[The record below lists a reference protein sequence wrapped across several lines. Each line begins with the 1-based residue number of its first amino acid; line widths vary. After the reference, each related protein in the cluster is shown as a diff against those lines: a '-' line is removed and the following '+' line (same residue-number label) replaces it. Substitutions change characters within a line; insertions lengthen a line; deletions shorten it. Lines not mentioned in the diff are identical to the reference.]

1 MATTKAEIEGSIHG
15 GILDANRRYANWS
28 NGYLVKDF
36 GVEGVIVACV
46 AASVHKK
53 QTEKESLWI
62 EVPFGDIISMA
73 RTEGHV
79 RGRPPELLANQ
90 NRADIVLF
98 NARDQPTTVI
108 ELKRFWSRQPCIVDL
123 ERIGGLVERY
133 NHANGGTL
141 RRGFL
146 GLSVA
151 KQRNRTKSAD
161 ERMEDQVNKIRKAL
175 DEDFQTGCNVRVT
188 NGKPRKHG
196 DWKVCSV
203 VVEVAAKMDGTG

>member
-1 MATTKAEIEGSIHG
+1 MAITRSEIEGSIHRG
-15 GILDANRRYANWS
+15 TMDANRMYANWS
-28 NGYLVKDF
+28 NGYLVRDS
-36 GVEGVIVACV
+36 GVEGVVVACV
-46 AASVHKK
+46 AASVYKK

-62 EVPFGDIISMA
+62 EVPFGDIVGMA
-73 RTEGHV
+73 RTEGQV
-79 RGRPPELLANQ
+79 RGRPSKLLANQ

-108 ELKRFWSRQPCIVDL
+108 ELKRFWSRKPCIVDL
-123 ERIGGLVERY
+123 RRIGGLVERY
-133 NHANGGTL
+133 NHTNGGTL

-151 KQRNRTKSAD
+151 KQRDRTKSAD
-161 ERMEDQVNKIRKAL
+161 ERMEEQVNKIRMAL
-175 DEDFQTGCNVRVT
+175 DEDFQTDCNVRVT

-196 DWKVCSV
+196 DWKVWSV